1 MSAAWELNK
10 HAFPISMA
18 WAIILNMEVKRL
30 AIVIGLTTI
39 FAATDSVGGE
49 LTNMRITSPAF
60 AESEAIPEKYTCEG
74 RDISP
79 PLVFTDIPET
89 TESLVLIVDDPDA
102 PDPSAPKMTW
112 VHWLLFNLPAQLKGL
127 DEDIRKLPEGT
138 GTGRN
143 DWQRND
149 YGGPCPPIGRH
160 RYFFKLYA
168 LDTRLDGLKTPDKQA
183 LLQAM
188 QGHVLEHAELVGTYL
203 KQH

>member
-1 MSAAWELNK
+1 
-10 HAFPISMA
+10 
-18 WAIILNMEVKRL
+18 
-30 AIVIGLTTI
+30 
-39 FAATDSVGGE
+39 
-49 LTNMRITSPAF
+49 
-60 AESEAIPEKYTCEG
+60 
-74 RDISP
+74 
-79 PLVFTDIPET
+79 
-89 TESLVLIVDDPDA
+89 
-102 PDPSAPKMTW
+102 MTW

-143 DWQRND
+143 DWNRND

-203 KQH
+203 KQR